1 MRPATLGAVTDY
13 TDAQDVSM
21 RPRDY
26 GFEDYDAVLERH
38 IQVKARM
45 ERRKDELINLL
56 HDPTLSAADRHIAE
70 SRKAEAK
77 ADIASVRTGGSDVL
91 FQRLAAK
98 YR

>member
-1 MRPATLGAVTDY
+1 MRPATLGAVINY

-21 RPRDY
+21 RPRGY

-38 IQVKARM
+38 IQVKALM

-56 HDPTLSAADRHIAE
+56 HDPALSAADRHTLE
-70 SRKAEAK
+70 SRKAEVK
-77 ADIASVRTGGSDVL
+77 ADIASVCAGGSDAL